1 MLGYESIDGTPV
13 TFNNWL
19 LNRKL
24 RGEWQYGGTLVTDW
38 DNVGRAVWEQHIK
51 PNYTVAAADAVKAG
65 NDLIMTTPGFYEGAI
80 AAVSEGLL
88 DERLLDD
95 AVARLLTLKFQLG
108 LFEDSRLPDR
118 ARIDAVIGSA
128 DHARRNLEMARESI
142 VLLRNNAVLP
152 FADAGELHRIAVVG
166 PLADDAQNQLGD
178 WAGNSGQVPW
188 MPEGQPR

>member
-108 LFEDSRLPDR
+108 LFEDPRLPDR
-118 ARIDAVIGSA
+118 ARIDAVIGCRPCA
-128 DHARRNLEMARESI
+128 
-142 VLLRNNAVLP
+142 
-152 FADAGELHRIAVVG
+152 
-166 PLADDAQNQLGD
+166 AQSGD
-178 WAGNSGQVPW
+178 GA
-188 MPEGQPR
+188 